1 MTRLTGNFLLTGKN
15 SIMNNFTPEEMIRL
29 LYNEMSAEEA
39 KSLMQEM
46 ETDWTVKEKFEV
58 LKEAMSNLD
67 TLQYSP
73 RPQAIHA
80 ILQYADAT
88 KPVEH

>member
-1 MTRLTGNFLLTGKN
+1 MT
-15 SIMNNFTPEEMIRL
+15 NFTPEDMIRF
-29 LYNEMSAEEA
+29 LYNEMTAAEA
-39 KSLMQEM
+39 KSLTQAM
-46 ETDWTVKEKFEV
+46 ENDWSIKEKFEV

-67 TLQYSP
+67 TLHYSP

-80 ILQYADAT
+80 IMQYADVT

>member
-1 MTRLTGNFLLTGKN
+1 
-15 SIMNNFTPEEMIRL
+15 MNNFTPEEMIRF

-39 KSLMQEM
+39 KSQMQEM
-46 ETDWTVKEKFEV
+46 EADWIIKEKFEV
-58 LKEAMSNLD
+58 LKEAISTLD
-67 TLQYSP
+67 TLHFYP